1 MTYDYKPCES
11 RGQMAG
17 SYNYDAVMDVQY
29 AFGYG
34 LSYTTYKYSNLRAD
48 KMEFTA
54 ADSITFSIDVT
65 NTGSMAGKESV
76 LLFVSDLVATISPD
90 NKRLRDFEKVTLAP
104 GETRTVKLAIA
115 ARDLAFVGMGN
126 RWALEEGDFHVA
138 VGRESLR
145 IRCLETKVY

>member
-1 MTYDYKPCES
+1 
-11 RGQMAG
+11 
-17 SYNYDAVMDVQY
+17 
-29 AFGYG
+29 
-34 LSYTTYKYSNLRAD
+34 
-48 KMEFTA
+48 MEFTA

-126 RWALEEGDFHVA
+126 RWTLEEGDFHVA

>member
-1 MTYDYKPCES
+1 
-11 RGQMAG
+11 
-17 SYNYDAVMDVQY
+17 MDVQY

-54 ADSITFSIDVT
+54 TDSITFSIDVT

-126 RWALEEGDFHVA
+126 RWTLEEGDFHVA